1 MLHQIQWSHYII
13 NIKSYTIIIIR
24 VIRYCT
30 FFNQVHGISF
40 STEYTCEAAFTFHHK
55 VAYYETV
62 WYFKM
67 LPLFAAY

>member
-1 MLHQIQWSHYII
+1 MITLLLILNHIQLLLLELLDTVH
-13 NIKSYTIIIIR
+13 
-24 VIRYCT
+24 